1 MITIYIIASIL
12 GIALATIWFFIDK
25 NSYYEDYEPC
35 ARFIARMIIPA
46 GCLTIAVLITYLII
60 GNVAKTKQ
68 VETPSQYTQQQYYI
82 DKSNQLYIESQG
94 LTRKVETFSANIAYS
109 DNATQPSIKFES
121 TKTLTSEMSLWIP
134 FYYKSI
140 KETHISEIILPKSAL
155 AEKLTKVNVL
165 NQVQSDSTDLTIID

>member
-1 MITIYIIASIL
+1 MITIYIIAAIL

-25 NSYYEDYEPC
+25 HSYYEDYEPF
-35 ARFIARMIIPA
+35 ARFMARLIIPA
-46 GCLTIAVLITYLII
+46 GCLTIAVLLTYLII
-60 GNVAKTKQ
+60 GDVAKTKH

-82 DKSNQLYIESQG
+82 DKSNQIYIESQG
-94 LTRKVETFSANIAYS
+94 LTRKVETFSANIVYS

-155 AEKLTKVNVL
+155 TEKLTKINVL
-165 NQVQSDSTDLTIID
+165 NQSDSSDLTLID

>member
-1 MITIYIIASIL
+1 MITIYIIAAIL
-12 GIALATIWFFIDK
+12 GITLATIGFFVNK
-25 NSYYEDYEPC
+25 NSYYEYPFPGL
-35 ARFIARMIIPA
+35 RFVVILVIPIV
-46 GCLTIAVLITYLII
+46 GCLMTAIFITSLII

-94 LTRKVETFSANIAYS
+94 LTRKVETFSANIVYS

-121 TKTLTSEMSLWIP
+121 TKTLTNEMSIWIP

-140 KETHISEIILPKSAL
+140 KETHISEIILPKAAL
-155 AEKLTKVNVL
+155 TEKLTKINVL
-165 NQVQSDSTDLTIID
+165 NQSDSSDLTLID